1 MQISLCLEHLFPDRI
16 LKYRNAFNYESL
28 VATWHKD
35 DPAIPTEDEIIAAWP
50 AAEIKQEAQRLLI
63 KLEEEITPR
72 RIRDSVL
79 TEDGKK
85 WLEDQE
91 KLIAVERAKL

>member
-72 RIRDSVL
+72 RLRDAVL
-79 TEDGKK
+79 TADGKT
-85 WLEDQE
+85 WLENKE
-91 KLIAVERAKL
+91 KEIAVERAKL